1 MLLNYEARLLAHHK
15 SGKGFT
21 LIELLVVIAI
31 IALLAGMLLPALAK
45 AKESARRIA
54 CINNLKQLGLA
65 VRLYVDEN
73 EGFFPM
79 RVWANVWTTAFYP
92 DYQEVK
98 LLRCPSDPV
107 AQSNGNPSYPIS
119 THPADYA
126 PRSYF
131 INGFNDF
138 FKTMNQTNY
147 FNEIAIPLPTDT
159 VLFGEKE
166 NSSGHFWMDFYEG
179 MGNDIDQVE
188 QTRHSSSVKSNSGGG
203 GSNYAFADGSARYL
217 GFGKS
222 LYPINLWAVQDDW
235 RNNPA
240 IWK

>member
-1 MLLNYEARLLAHHK
+1 MELLPLPRPRRA
-15 SGKGFT
+15 FT

-65 VRLYVDEN
+65 ARLYVDEN

-98 LLRCPSDPV
+98 LLKCPSDQV
-107 AQSNGNPSYPIS
+107 APSNGNPSYPIA

-138 FKTMNQTNY
+138 FRTMNQTNY
-147 FNEIAIPLPTDT
+147 FNEMVIKLPTDT
-159 VLFGEKE
+159 ILFGE
-166 NSSGHFWMDFYEG
+166 
-179 MGNDIDQVE
+179 
-188 QTRHSSSVKSNSGGG
+188 
-203 GSNYAFADGSARYL
+203 
-217 GFGKS
+217 
-222 LYPINLWAVQDDW
+222 
-235 RNNPA
+235 
-240 IWK
+240 